1 MRKFSQPK
9 NTRFNIK
16 EWQNKYLVEAAYDY
30 RNDKNFDEEQIEDI
44 DNADDIHPKDFK
56 KFRGEW
62 DGDAWAVL
70 AKQGYEFSNMDKK
83 IGQYFEADGNGM
95 FDSSGY
101 GFTGRHFIYDED
113 GRFVIHQVAKI
124 KGGDPY
130 LFVVDG
136 SSGKTLLSAKA
147 GQYKKAAE
155 FLKKKYKL

>member
-1 MRKFSQPK
+1 MRKFSIPK
-9 NTRFNIK
+9 SDKFDIK
-16 EWQNKYLVEAAYDY
+16 KWQVNNLTEASYDY
-30 RNDKNFDEEQIEDI
+30 KNDKNFDEDQVEQIDA
-44 DNADDIHPKDFK
+44 ADDIHPKDFK

-83 IGQYFEADGNGM
+83 IGKYLEDLDIGE

-101 GFTGRHFIYDED
+101 GFTGKHTFQNLD
-113 GRFVIHQVAKI
+113 GEFVVHQVAKI

-136 SSGKTLLSAKA
+136 SSGKTLLSVKA
-147 GQYKKAAE
+147 NQYKKAAE
-155 FLKKKYKL
+155 LIKKKYK